1 MLTPT
6 VTRWA
11 GADRYATA
19 VALSRAAGVPGGTV
33 VVATG
38 ENHPDA
44 LTAGSLA
51 GASGGVL
58 LLTRR
63 TRLPLEVSA
72 ELRRLRPSRVVVAG
86 GPDVVSAAVL
96 DAVAAAAGRPVQR
109 VAGQD
114 RYGTAAALARLVPGR
129 RHEAF
134 LVASDAFWDAA
145 VAGAAAAHSRAT
157 VLLTRPDR
165 LPSATLAAL
174 QEQDPATV
182 TVVGPTGAVSDAVVS
197 QLRWFTTATT
207 VRRVTGP
214 DRWSTAARVAR
225 TVWPGGSA
233 RTVVASGENFPDALA
248 AAPVAAAAGGP
259 LLLSRAGSTPSTTRA
274 ALSTHARVQVGV
286 AGSEAVCRL
295 DL

>member
-63 TRLPLEVSA
+63 TRLPLDVAA
-72 ELRRLRPSRVVVAG
+72 ELRRLRPSQVVLAG

-96 DAVAAAAGRPVQR
+96 HAVAAAAGRPAQR

-114 RYGTAAALARLVPGR
+114 RYGTAAALARLVTGR

-145 VAGAAAAHSRAT
+145 VAAAAAAHSCAT

-165 LPSATLAAL
+165 LPPATLEAL
-174 QEQDPATV
+174 REQHPATV
-182 TVVGPTGAVSDAVVS
+182 TVVGPTDVVSDAVMGQV
-197 QLRWFTTATT
+197 RWLTQATT
-207 VRRVTGP
+207 VRRVAGR
-214 DRWSTAARVAR
+214 DRWSTATEVAR

-233 RTVVASGENFPDALA
+233 RAVVASGENFPDALA

-259 LLLSRAGSTPSTTRA
+259 LLLSRAGSTPSATRT
-274 ALSTHARVQVGV
+274 ALTTHARVQAGV

-295 DL
+295 DR